1 MQAGHSMSAARS
13 RSDGADAST
22 PEGRRAI
29 FERLFNDT
37 ELVMAVGEA
46 LRRDDPEAVNRA
58 LARANDGVNPGFN
71 ATQIDGLRSI
81 WITDG
86 FAPLRPSDERQISI
100 EALWFWRELIAL
112 APDEVKHFHEAIT
125 TWGSSERSGAEGA
138 AAWERVVQCLDRIGL
153 AHRWTKEHAQAL
165 VRLNRDDIKFKN
177 LKWFGVPGDAW

>member
-1 MQAGHSMSAARS
+1 MQTNQSINAARGVS
-13 RSDGADAST
+13 SDAST
-22 PEGRRAI
+22 PEGRRQI
-29 FERLFNDT
+29 FEHLFNDT

-46 LRRDDPEAVNRA
+46 LRRDDPVAVNDV
-58 LARANDGVNPGFN
+58 LARANGGVNPAFN

-86 FAPLRPSDERQISI
+86 FALLRPSDERQVLI

-125 TWGSSERSGAEGA
+125 TWGSSQDDES
-138 AAWERVVQCLDRIGL
+138 WQRVVVCLDRIGL
-153 AHRWTKEHAQAL
+153 AQRWTREHARAL